1 MNKSELFKAR
11 EQRILSAALTTAR
24 SKGALDFR
32 MADVARAAECSV
44 GTLYGHFLSK
54 EDMMAALV
62 QVSLHHRHQW
72 IARLNEL
79 DLTPM
84 ERFVVLMVSERI
96 RLSQDEVLAQLEL
109 LVSHTELW
117 RRAADQR
124 QLALKGMVD
133 ELVKALEAILQDA
146 RQQGLLALNDGE
158 SAALVARARALM
170 LGFQLQSSRQTL
182 APTPELA
189 EIPVLM
195 EAIAGLL
202 TSVGLSEGHP
212 DWRNRCV
219 RALEHWQPQPEPE
232 TLEGSAA

>member
-11 EQRILSAALTTAR
+11 EQRILSAALVTAR
-24 SKGALDFR
+24 GKGALDFR

-62 QVSLHHRHQW
+62 QISLQQRHEW
-72 IARLNEL
+72 IARLNEM

-84 ERFVVLMVSERI
+84 ERFVTLLASERV
-96 RLSQDEVLAQLEL
+96 RLLRDEVLAQLEL

-124 QLALKGMVD
+124 QLALRALVE
-133 ELVKALEAILQDA
+133 ELVKALEGILQDA
-146 RQQGLLALNDGE
+146 RQQGLLGLDEAE
-158 SAALVARARALM
+158 SAALVARARALL

-189 EIPVLM
+189 ETDGLLD
-195 EAIAGLL
+195 ALAGLL
-202 TSVGLSEGHP
+202 TGVGMAEGHA
-212 DWRNRCV
+212 DWRNRC
-219 RALEHWQPQPEPE
+219 REALRRYPELPE
-232 TLEGSAA
+232 VALQAPNAA